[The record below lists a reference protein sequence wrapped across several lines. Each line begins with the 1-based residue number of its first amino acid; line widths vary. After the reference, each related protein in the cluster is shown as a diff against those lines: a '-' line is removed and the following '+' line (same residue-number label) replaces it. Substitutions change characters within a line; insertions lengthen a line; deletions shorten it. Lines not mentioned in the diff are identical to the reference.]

1 MAQRIFSIIGW
12 IGTAVVGVAVVIWV
26 SSRTSHALPAGLD
39 PFMRPL
45 ALAGLLCI
53 LIYMAGQW
61 RDLASMFARR
71 QARQGTLAASSVLI
85 VLAILIAINYIGKQ
99 QNKRWDLTASKQF
112 SLSDQT
118 RNVLTKLDAPLHIMV
133 FAQEQE
139 FPSYQDRLKEYAYVS
154 KQVTTEFIDPDKK
167 QTVARQNQ
175 VSQYGTIVFTYK
187 GRTER
192 VTANTEQDITNGII
206 KAVSGQQR
214 KVYFTQGHGEKD
226 PTSTEREGY
235 NAVGELLKREN
246 YAVEKTVLAQQSAV
260 PDDASMVV
268 VAGPQQ
274 DFFPPE
280 IDALKK
286 YLDKQGKLLLE
297 LDPPDRPE
305 SPPLTNLIALAHDW
319 GFDVGN
325 NLVVDISGM
334 GQLFGASEGMPV
346 AADYPTHPITERFT
360 VMTVYPLARSVT
372 PVAGGVNSHTA
383 QTVVNTSPR
392 SWAETNIKGIFSQQ
406 PTKMVEAEGDKPGPI
421 SLAGAVS
428 AAAAP
433 PDPAKPPDP
442 NEPAKPETRLVV
454 YGDSDFASNAYL
466 GFSGNKDLFM
476 NTLGWLSQ
484 QENLI
489 SIRPKEPSDRRLTMT
504 ASQQTMIGWF
514 SFLGVPLL
522 VFGTGILSWWRR
534 R

>member
-12 IGTAVVGVAVVIWV
+12 IGTALVFASLGIKFG
-26 SSRTSHALPAGLD
+26 LPAQDQYAYYLSLGGLAC
-39 PFMRPL
+39 ML
-45 ALAGLLCI
+45 V
-53 LIYMAGQW
+53 YMGSQW
-61 RDLASMFARR
+61 REVGSFFGRR

-85 VLAILIAINYIGKQ
+85 VLAILTAINYIGKQ
-99 QNKRWDLTASKQF
+99 QNKRWDLTAAKQF

-118 RNVLTKLDAPLHIMV
+118 RNVLVKLDAPLHVMV
-133 FAQEQE
+133 FVQEQE
-139 FPSYQDRLKEYAYVS
+139 FPGYQDRLKEYEYVS
-154 KQVTTEFIDPDKK
+154 KNVTTEYVDPDKK
-167 QTVARQNQ
+167 QTIARQNQ
-175 VSQYGTIVFTYK
+175 VTQYGTIVINYK

-214 KVYFTQGHGEKD
+214 KIYFTQGHGEKD

-235 NAVGELLKREN
+235 SGVADLLKREN
-246 YAVEKTVLAQQSAV
+246 YAVEKTVLAQQGAV
-260 PDDASMVV
+260 PDDASIVV

-286 YLDKQGKLLLE
+286 YLEKQGKLLLQ
-297 LDPPDRPE
+297 LDPPDRPD

-346 AADYPTHPITERFT
+346 VADYPPHAITERFN
-360 VMTVYPLARSVT
+360 VMTVFPLARSVV
-372 PVAGGVNSHTA
+372 PVEGGVNSHTP
-383 QTVVNTSPR
+383 QILLNTSPR
-392 SWAETNIKGIFSQQ
+392 SWAEANIKGIFSQQ
-406 PTKMVEAEGDKPGPI
+406 PTKMVPAEGDKPGPV
-421 SLAGAVS
+421 SLGAAVS
-428 AAAAP
+428 ATATPA
-433 PDPAKPPDP
+433 DPSKPPDP
-442 NEPAKPETRLVV
+442 NEPPKPETRLVV
-454 YGDSDFASNAYL
+454 YGDSDFGANAYL

-489 SIRPKEPSDRRLTMT
+489 SIRPKEPDDRRLTIT
-504 ASQQTMIGWF
+504 
-514 SFLGVPLL
+514 
-522 VFGTGILSWWRR
+522 RR
-534 R
+534 SSEISPGSRSLACP